1 MATYSFNLLFMVPTH
16 AGGRNLLMGSSL
28 SGLTYTLSPALKEVA
43 TTPSLGF
50 TVNIC
55 SHSGQ

>member
-1 MATYSFNLLFMVPTH
+1 
-16 AGGRNLLMGSSL
+16 MGSSL
-28 SGLTYTLSPALKEVA
+28 SGLTYTLSLALKLVA

-55 SHSGQ
+55 SAMIIMHAGLDVDSVFPPAIVAG